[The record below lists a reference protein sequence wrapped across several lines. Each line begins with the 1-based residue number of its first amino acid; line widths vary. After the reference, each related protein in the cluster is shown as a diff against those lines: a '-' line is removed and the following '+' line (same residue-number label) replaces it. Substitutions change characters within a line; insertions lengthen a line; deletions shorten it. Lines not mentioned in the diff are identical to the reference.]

1 MQDYR
6 HILIAAGHS
15 PGFVR
20 QLWAHVLRAQ
30 GPAARRYVAYWQR
43 LCLAEEAKA
52 QAARIAVS
60 GVLSDPVAVSP
71 SKDFLLDAESA
82 LIALGYKPAEASKA
96 VAAANDP
103 GIDSSEEL
111 IRRAL
116 KNMVNR

>member
-60 GVLSDPVAVSP
+60 GVLSDPVAAFVAGYQAARGAEM
-71 SKDFLLDAESA
+71 DIVDVALVDAVTAIRSER
-82 LIALGYKPAEASKA
+82 
-96 VAAANDP
+96 AAA
-103 GIDSSEEL
+103 
-111 IRRAL
+111 
-116 KNMVNR
+116 